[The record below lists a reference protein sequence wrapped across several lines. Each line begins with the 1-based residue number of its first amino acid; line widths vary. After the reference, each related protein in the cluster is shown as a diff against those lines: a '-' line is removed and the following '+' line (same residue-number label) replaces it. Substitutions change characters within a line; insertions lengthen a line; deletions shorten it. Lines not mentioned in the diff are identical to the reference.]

1 MKNKGRRQQDTS
13 PFLRA
18 EASHSENEKKIRKGE
33 KLSRRKYS
41 LTKLCR

>member
-1 MKNKGRRQQDTS
+1 MQHKGRRQQDTS

-18 EASHSENEKKIRKGE
+18 EASHSESEKKIRKGE